1 MRVPQISNRQRAACE
16 RDLARLRRL
25 EERHRLRAVMT
36 RGARGSVGFLAGLG
50 VVIKTKIA
58 ATLAG
63 KLAIAALFGIG
74 FAWPIVIVW
83 VAGIGIAVVAVAAIC
98 EGDVCAGTDAL
109 VCCDCPNCAECD
121 RKNKRRQR
129 ILAMIAER
137 EKWLENGSGPPPRR
151 SGGGAHHA

>member
-1 MRVPQISNRQRAACE
+1 MRVPQISNRRRAACE

-25 EERHRLRAVMT
+25 EERHRVRAVMT

-83 VAGIGIAVVAVAAIC
+83 VAGIGIAAIAVAAIC
-98 EGDVCAGTDAL
+98 QGEACAGADAL

-129 ILAMIAER
+129 VIAMIAER
-137 EKWLENGSGPPPRR
+137 EKWLENGFGPPPGRR
-151 SGGGAHHA
+151 RGGAHPA

>member
-25 EERHRLRAVMT
+25 EERHRLRAVIT

-50 VVIKTKIA
+50 VVIKTKVA

-63 KLAIAALFGIG
+63 KLLIAALFGIG

-83 VAGIGIAVVAVAAIC
+83 VAGIGIAAIAVAAIC
-98 EGDVCAGTDAL
+98 QGEVCAGADAL

-129 ILAMIAER
+129 VIAMITER
-137 EKWLENGSGPPPRR
+137 EKWLESD
-151 SGGGAHHA
+151 S

>member
-1 MRVPQISNRQRAACE
+1 MRVPQISNRQRATCE

-25 EERHRLRAVMT
+25 EERHRVRAVMT
-36 RGARGSVGFLAGLG
+36 RGARGSVGFVAGLG

-83 VAGIGIAVVAVAAIC
+83 VAGIGIAVVAVMASLIGAYYYLRIVKLMYFDDPVDTAPL
-98 EGDVCAGTDAL
+98 EARSDTRAL
-109 VCCDCPNCAECD
+109 LSINGLL
-121 RKNKRRQR
+121 RR
-129 ILAMIAER
+129 
-137 EKWLENGSGPPPRR
+137 
-151 SGGGAHHA
+151 